1 MSLGGEFRVAFPSN
15 PSSAQVDAWAASELA
30 AEMAF
35 EARRFALLASIPP
48 RAEHG
53 GGQKNY
59 DRAIERIKEANG
71 GELPSDL

>member
-1 MSLGGEFRVAFPSN
+1 MRGRLQNWQQKWR
-15 PSSAQVDAWAASELA
+15 L
-30 AEMAF
+30 
-35 EARRFALLASIPP
+35 RFALLASIPP